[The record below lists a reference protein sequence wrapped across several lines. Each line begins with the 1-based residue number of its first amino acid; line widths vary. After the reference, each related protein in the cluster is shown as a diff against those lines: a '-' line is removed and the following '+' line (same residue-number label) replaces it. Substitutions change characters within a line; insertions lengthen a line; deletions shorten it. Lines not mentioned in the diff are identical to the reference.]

1 MATLQDGGARGRQLP
16 GVSFFVVAFVWS
28 WACWWSAVAAG
39 VAVTEPAGL
48 LLYLLGVFGPLVGA
62 IWVVYRAGSVY
73 RRRFLRR
80 IWDPRGITG
89 RWWLALVTVAAGPAA
104 LGAVA
109 SSLTGRAVLAGG
121 LTAGAVLALAG
132 PALVASL
139 AEEPGWRGAALD
151 AWQIRTRPVVAAVAI
166 GVLWSFWHLPL
177 SFVEGSYYHELGAG
191 SVRVWLTHLMLV
203 LFGILLVWL
212 ANGSGG
218 SILVAVL
225 AHTGFNTAMGV
236 VAGSTVRDVA
246 VLLGLA
252 AAASAAIILTK
263 GELCFPSRGARDQ
276 RGRPVAHVPSPP
288 DEPPVADPAH
298 ELT

>member
-16 GVSFFVVAFVWS
+16 VVSFFVVAFVWS
-28 WACWWSAVAAG
+28 WARWWSAVVAG

-48 LLYLLGVFGPLVGA
+48 LLDLLGVFGPLVAA

-73 RRRFLRR
+73 RRQFLRR

-89 RWWLALVTVAAGPAA
+89 RWWLALIAVAAGPAA

-151 AWQIRTRPVVAAVAI
+151 AWQTRTRPVVAAVAI

-225 AHTGFNTAMGV
+225 AHTGFNTAMGM
-236 VAGSTVRDVA
+236 VAGSTFRDVA
-246 VLLGLA
+246 VMLGLT

-263 GELCFPSRGARDQ
+263 GELCFPSIGALEQ
-276 RGRPVAHVPSPP
+276 PGHPAAHLPPPP